1 MTDDAPAAAAAGD
14 GVTDPAALWR
24 DALAM
29 VLPVVDSP
37 MQRRWLAGTEPV
49 GYDAGTL
56 VIASPHA
63 FARDWL
69 ERAVGDPLRDALAEV
84 AGGPIALVITVRTA
98 PAEDDA
104 AEPAPA
110 AQDAASDL
118 EDLVGHARAARAEVM
133 AGALAEHDPLAALDH
148 RTNPL
153 YDVLPD
159 PADAAQPTGDG
170 PLEAPGR
177 PAGPTVAHPEPPP
190 ARLRTEDL
198 EPDTRL
204 NPRYSFDDFVIGSS
218 NRFAHAAAVAVSESP
233 AKSYNPLFVY
243 GGAGLGKTHLLHAIG
258 HYAKKLYP
266 RLLVRYVTTEQFTN
280 EFINAIRDDR
290 IGAFQRTYRMTDVLL
305 VDDVQF
311 LQSKERTQEEFFHTF
326 NALHNAEKQ
335 IVLSSDRPPKAIS
348 ALEERLRSR
357 FEWGLMTDIQP
368 PDLETRIA
376 ILRKKAESDRLGVP
390 HEVLEVIA
398 TRVASNIRELEGALI
413 RVSAFASLQRKS
425 ADTQMAE
432 YVLKDLF
439 PDGRDRII
447 SVQDIIDEVAAYYS
461 LTAEELCSASRSRQL
476 VNARQIAMYL
486 TRELTDL
493 SLPRIGR
500 AFGNRDHSTVMHAT
514 QKIAGLMTERR
525 AVYDQVQE
533 LTNRVTSQS
542 RTRR

>member
-1 MTDDAPAAAAAGD
+1 
-14 GVTDPAALWR
+14 
-24 DALAM
+24 
-29 VLPVVDSP
+29 
-37 MQRRWLAGTEPV
+37 
-49 GYDAGTL
+49 
-56 VIASPHA
+56 
-63 FARDWL
+63 
-69 ERAVGDPLRDALAEV
+69 
-84 AGGPIALVITVRTA
+84 
-98 PAEDDA
+98 
-104 AEPAPA
+104 
-110 AQDAASDL
+110 
-118 EDLVGHARAARAEVM
+118 
-133 AGALAEHDPLAALDH
+133 
-148 RTNPL
+148 
-153 YDVLPD
+153 
-159 PADAAQPTGDG
+159 
-170 PLEAPGR
+170 
-177 PAGPTVAHPEPPP
+177 
-190 ARLRTEDL
+190 
-198 EPDTRL
+198 
-204 NPRYSFDDFVIGSS
+204 
-218 NRFAHAAAVAVSESP
+218 
-233 AKSYNPLFVY
+233 
-243 GGAGLGKTHLLHAIG
+243 
-258 HYAKKLYP
+258 
-266 RLLVRYVTTEQFTN
+266 
-280 EFINAIRDDR
+280 
-290 IGAFQRTYRMTDVLL
+290 AFQRTYRMTDVLL

-413 RVSAFASLQRKS
+413 RVSAFASLQRKP

-461 LTAEELCSASRSRQL
+461 LTASELCSASRSRQL

-533 LTNRVTSQS
+533 LTNRITSQS
-542 RTRR
+542 RGRR

>member
-118 EDLVGHARAARAEVM
+118 EDLVAHARAARAEVM

-159 PADAAQPTGDG
+159 PVDAAQPTGDG